1 MERGFPIQSEC
12 HRKVKI
18 MSGDKSPELELMQ
31 AIDTY
36 IDKMS
41 EGHRLHR
48 KIRFLLDIRG
58 LLIINKIQ
66 GDYVEFGV
74 YQGEMM
80 YAAAKIL
87 SPHIRKYIGLDTF
100 TGLPRP
106 HKEDTELFVF
116 ESAGFM
122 AAPREAAET
131 VLSGFD
137 TTLIEGDFRRKKVQE
152 KFKGEVSKIS
162 VLTIDCN
169 WPSSMRAAL
178 LVSYPFLQ
186 SGSIVF
192 IDDYFVG
199 TRQANF
205 NDKVLNEIT
214 EQSKLRFK
222 EFMTY
227 PPCARAFLVEA

>member
-1 MERGFPIQSEC
+1 VERGFSIQTEC
-12 HRKVKI
+12 HRKVSI
-18 MSGDKSPELELMQ
+18 VSGDKSPEFELKQ

-48 KIRFLLDIRG
+48 KVKFLLDIRG
-58 LLIINKIQ
+58 LLVINKIQ

-100 TGLPRP
+100 TGLPEPRGNDA
-106 HKEDTELFVF
+106 EIFVF
-116 ESAGFM
+116 ESQGFK
-122 AAPREAAET
+122 AAPREVAET
-131 VLSGFD
+131 MMSGFD
-137 TTLIEGDFRRKKVQE
+137 STLMEGDFRRKKVQE

-169 WPSSMRAAL
+169 WPSSVRAAL

-192 IDDYFVG
+192 IDDYFVA

-205 NDKVLNEIT
+205 NDKILHEIT
-214 EQSKLRFK
+214 QQSSLRFR

>member
-1 MERGFPIQSEC
+1 MQHEPHDISAADLAESIDNCIAMLSER
-12 HRKVKI
+12 H
-18 MSGDKSPELELMQ
+18 
-31 AIDTY
+31 
-36 IDKMS
+36 
-41 EGHRLHR
+41 HLHR

-106 HKEDTELFVF
+106 HKDDAEIFVF
-116 ESAGFM
+116 ESERFM
-122 AAPREAAET
+122 AVPREVADT
-131 VLSGFD
+131 VISGFD

-152 KFKGEVSKIS
+152 KFRAEVSRIS

-192 IDDYFVG
+192 LDDYFVG

-205 NDKVLNEIT
+205 NDKIMQKIT
-214 EQSKLRFK
+214 EQSGLSFK
-222 EFMTY
+222 EFI
-227 PPCARAFLVEA
+227 AGFWIIQ

>member
-1 MERGFPIQSEC
+1 
-12 HRKVKI
+12 
-18 MSGDKSPELELMQ
+18 MSNDKWQAAEVMQ

-36 IDKMS
+36 IDKIS

-48 KIRFLLDIRG
+48 KIKFLLDIRG
-58 LLIINKIQ
+58 LLIINKIR

-80 YAAAKIL
+80 YAAARIL
-87 SPHIRKYIGLDTF
+87 SPNIRKYIGLDTF
-100 TGLPRP
+100 AGLPEP
-106 HKEDTELFVF
+106 HEEDAEIFVF
-116 ESAGFM
+116 EAQGFR
-122 AAPREAAET
+122 AAPRKVAET
-131 VLSGFD
+131 VMSGFD
-137 TTLIEGDFRRKKVQE
+137 TTLIEGDFRQQEVQQ
-152 KFKGEVSKIS
+152 KFRAAVSDIS
-162 VLTIDCN
+162 VVTIDCN
-169 WPSSMRAAL
+169 WPTSVRAAL
-178 LVSYPFLQ
+178 TMSYPYLQ

-205 NDKVLNEIT
+205 NDKILNKIT

-227 PPCARAFLVEA
+227 PPCGCAFVVEI

>member
-1 MERGFPIQSEC
+1 
-12 HRKVKI
+12 
-18 MSGDKSPELELMQ
+18 MSSVMSVESDLRQ
-31 AIDTY
+31 AINTY
-36 IDKMS
+36 IEKIS

-74 YQGEMM
+74 YRGDMM

-100 TGLPRP
+100 AGLPEP
-106 HKEDTELFVF
+106 YEGDAEIFVF
-116 ESAGFM
+116 ESQGFM
-122 AAPREAAET
+122 DTPREVAGRMM
-131 VLSGFD
+131 SGFNA
-137 TTLIEGDFRRKKVQE
+137 TLIEGDFRQKEVQE
-152 KFKGEVSKIS
+152 RFRAEVSKIS
-162 VLTIDCN
+162 VVTIDCN
-169 WPSSMRAAL
+169 WPSSVRAAMT
-178 LVSYPFLQ
+178 VSYPFLQ
-186 SGSIVF
+186 GGSIIF

-205 NDKVLNEIT
+205 SDRILQEIT
-214 EQSKLRFK
+214 ERSNLKFI

-227 PPCARAFLVEA
+227 PPCGRAFLVEI